1 MKRVHSAREAIVT
14 MWTEPFG
21 WIHHGFFVCLFVF
34 AASESVVAIG
44 VFHDTSPLLISFRW
58 NTPLGRSA
66 RKED

>member
-1 MKRVHSAREAIVT
+1 MRETNVT

-21 WIHHGFFVCLFVF
+21 WIHHVFLFFF

>member
-1 MKRVHSAREAIVT
+1 MRKTIVT

-21 WIHHGFFVCLFVF
+21 WIHHVFVYVFVFF
-34 AASESVVAIG
+34 AASESVVEIG
-44 VFHDTSPLLISFRW
+44 VFHDAFPLLVSFRW

>member
-1 MKRVHSAREAIVT
+1 

-21 WIHHGFFVCLFVF
+21 WIHHVFCLFVLVFF
-34 AASESVVAIG
+34 AASESVVEAG
-44 VFHDTSPLLISFRW
+44 VFHDAFPLLISFRW